1 MPRLC
6 YPAKSSAD
14 VRIDTKLASRPW
26 GRWAA
31 YGWFVAAGRALL
43 RLAARLAGVGPKM
56 SGPEPRLSDHARCL
70 CRGSGLGRY
79 RELPG
84 CDTPFSAGRYALA
97 VCMFL
102 TLAPQ
107 ALPAATG
114 YLVPNL
120 VADAASTASP
130 AADFIDPRLVNP
142 WGLAA
147 SATSPFWVC
156 DGGTGLP
163 TIYTVNATNATAL
176 GTPTATT
183 QPTVP
188 GAGGDPKGVCTGLVS
203 NAAPATTPPT
213 AKTDHFAVELTP
225 TALSAWRSFR

>member
-56 SGPEPRLSDHARCL
+56 SGPEPRLSGRARCL
-70 CRGSGLGRY
+70 CRASGLGRF

-97 VCMFL
+97 VC
-102 TLAPQ
+102 
-107 ALPAATG
+107 
-114 YLVPNL
+114 
-120 VADAASTASP
+120 
-130 AADFIDPRLVNP
+130 
-142 WGLAA
+142 
-147 SATSPFWVC
+147 
-156 DGGTGLP
+156 
-163 TIYTVNATNATAL
+163 
-176 GTPTATT
+176 
-183 QPTVP
+183 
-188 GAGGDPKGVCTGLVS
+188 
-203 NAAPATTPPT
+203 
-213 AKTDHFAVELTP
+213 
-225 TALSAWRSFR
+225 

>member
-56 SGPEPRLSDHARCL
+56 SGPEPRLSGHARCL
-70 CRGSGLGRY
+70 CRASGLGRF

-102 TLAPQ
+102 TLGRRRCRRPPVTSYLTLLPTRPQ
-107 ALPAATG
+107 RQVRRRISSIPAWSTRGGLPPRQPVLSGSVTEALAFRRSIRSMPPT
-114 YLVPNL
+114 
-120 VADAASTASP
+120 
-130 AADFIDPRLVNP
+130 PRLGELLPPSRSRQCRARAEIRRV
-142 WGLAA
+142 
-147 SATSPFWVC
+147 SARVLFPTLPQRLHLRQPRRITSLW
-156 DGGTGLP
+156 
-163 TIYTVNATNATAL
+163 
-176 GTPTATT
+176 
-183 QPTVP
+183 
-188 GAGGDPKGVCTGLVS
+188 S
-203 NAAPATTPPT
+203 
-213 AKTDHFAVELTP
+213 
-225 TALSAWRSFR
+225 